1 MSSLAGHMMWSEPWR
16 RLATWV
22 RNRLT
27 MPKRVEFLCRSF
39 TVCFVQRWWR
49 STAARRSRSLSL
61 RCSRIWRRIIRS
73 FILMMRILWK
83 MYFCKELAVWPSS
96 MPSSQ
101 DVLAILPPVIAIL
114 PRQRLNWVG
123 KRSMASRKC
132 AEIAGTGRRITRTGM
147 RGKWLLLHEC
157 SNNKRFSSE
166 IMFLGGVWSRRCR
179 RFFFFAV
186 Y

>member
-83 MYFCKELAVWPSS
+83 IYFCKELAVWPSS

-101 DVLAILPPVIAIL
+101 DVLAILPPVIAIQ
-114 PRQRLNWVG
+114 PRQRPNWAG

-147 RGKWLLLHEC
+147 RDNGCCYMNVATTKGSTNLSLRDL
-157 SNNKRFSSE
+157 
-166 IMFLGGVWSRRCR
+166 
-179 RFFFFAV
+179 
-186 Y
+186 